1 MARRD
6 RSQAT
11 SSVTH
16 LVRVRVRVR
25 VGVVVVVRIGLGL
38 GLGLGVEMV
47 AGARVGGDAEGDH
60 PLAAPHLDH
69 ALGTPREHLGLVR
82 VRARVRVRGS
92 NAVKSAALEAA
103 RSSTR
108 GGDGDPS
115 GRSGGRGRGGARE
128 GCEGCGSG
136 VLSRVPGAG
145 CFLRSH
151 GSVWVSTSSFRGRL
165 GCSSLGIRVGVWRR
179 GCPGSAE
186 LHGATRRA
194 LRRRRR

>member
-60 PLAAPHLDH
+60 PLAAP
-69 ALGTPREHLGLVR
+69 G
-82 VRARVRVRGS
+82 
-92 NAVKSAALEAA
+92 
-103 RSSTR
+103 
-108 GGDGDPS
+108 
-115 GRSGGRGRGGARE
+115 
-128 GCEGCGSG
+128 
-136 VLSRVPGAG
+136 
-145 CFLRSH
+145 
-151 GSVWVSTSSFRGRL
+151 
-165 GCSSLGIRVGVWRR
+165 
-179 GCPGSAE
+179 
-186 LHGATRRA
+186 
-194 LRRRRR
+194 